1 MTALAEQESRGDRL
15 RTPGVKIRKI
25 VRAVFIRNRV
35 PLAVLACLF
44 VASALIIH
52 WLSLGIVV
60 KTSSQTYENP
70 QYLLYFRLLVFS
82 LPFLV
87 GVLGGAPLLA
97 TEYESGTFR
106 FTQTQGV
113 GRRRLLL
120 VTLVSYLLLLIAG
133 SGFVSLAIG
142 QFYRADSPVQ
152 PMPIWAIGGF
162 FSQPLLFVA
171 MVVACF
177 CAGVFIGAVVR
188 RTVAG
193 ITAAVTT
200 LSIGAL
206 LIYVEL
212 FQKSLVFMSSSVTT
226 NFDSFQRHAYLI
238 ADWVENGHGQRIVN
252 GGLLSP
258 AQFQILHVTRH
269 YTFWVQFVLASR
281 YHSVQLLWAV
291 IFLLIAVVGIIGAFI
306 RLGGKDRLLTRPKA
320 TDQSLRASPSLSKG
334 RKGEEGGPKSGNLNS
349 KNESEESN

>member
-1 MTALAEQESRGDRL
+1 MTTLTDGQSRVVSKR
-15 RTPGVKIRKI
+15 VKVGQI
-25 VRAVFIRNRV
+25 VRAVLIRNRV

-44 VASALIIH
+44 VASALIVH
-52 WLSLGIVV
+52 WLSLGIVL
-60 KTSSQTYENP
+60 KTSYQTYENA
-70 QYLLYFRLLVFS
+70 QYVLYFRLLIFS

-120 VTLVSYLLLLIAG
+120 VTLASYLLLLIAG

-142 QFYRADSPVQ
+142 QFYRADSPVR
-152 PMPIWAIGGF
+152 PMPIWTIGGF

-171 MVVACF
+171 MVIACF

-212 FQKSLVFMSSSVTT
+212 FKKSLVFMSSSVTT

-258 AQFQILHVTRH
+258 AQFRILHVARH

-281 YHSVQLLWAV
+281 YHNVQLLWAV
-291 IFLLIAVVGIIGAFI
+291 IFLLIALVAIVGAFM
-306 RLGGKDRLLTRPKA
+306 RLGGKDHLLVRTKESDR
-320 TDQSLRASPSLSKG
+320 QLNRASP
-334 RKGEEGGPKSGNLNS
+334 RRGPREQSHS
-349 KNESEESN
+349 